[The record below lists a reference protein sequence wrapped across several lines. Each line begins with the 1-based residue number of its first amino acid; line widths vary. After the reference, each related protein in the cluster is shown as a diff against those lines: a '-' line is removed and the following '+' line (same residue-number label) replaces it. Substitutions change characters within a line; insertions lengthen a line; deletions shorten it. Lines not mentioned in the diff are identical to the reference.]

1 MRVTSR
7 ASGILVAAIGIV
19 FGSTIDAQPA
29 PRRIELPKASAT
41 HDEEFTAITSVR
53 ELRDGRVFATDGR
66 EQRLVVL
73 DFAKGTATPI
83 GRRGGGP
90 NEYGMVTWVF
100 PIGGDSSLMVD
111 MIQRR
116 WLLFDVDRIVE
127 TVPPDAPGVKATAAH
142 WVQGADSRGN
152 VLVRLMAE
160 LPTGVTDI
168 TPTDSIDIVLV
179 ERATGKEER
188 VARIR
193 PLPTRREV
201 RRDGDRITFSSSMP
215 TGPVSIAEEFAFFP
229 DGALGIARLDPF
241 RVDWRLPDG
250 TWRLGAPLPVARIR
264 VDRRER
270 RAFHDRNRA
279 TYERQPP
286 PGLPIPRVEPPD
298 DSEFPEYLPP
308 FPGQQ
313 GVVLAGPRGLLF
325 IRRTKSAD
333 YPGLSYFVVDR
344 ESRLVGEL
352 FLAANETIVGA
363 SEANLYIG
371 WKDEDDIQRLRR
383 HPWPSTVSPVT
394 PR

>member
-1 MRVTSR
+1 MRVTSS
-7 ASGILVAAIGIV
+7 ASVILVAAIGFAV
-19 FGSTIDAQPA
+19 MSPIDAQSA

-41 HDEEFTAITSVR
+41 HVEEFTAITSIR
-53 ELRDGRVFATDGR
+53 ELRDGRVLATDGP

-73 DFAKGTATPI
+73 DFAKGTSTPI

-90 NEYGMVTWVF
+90 NEYGMVTWVL
-100 PIGGDSSLMVD
+100 PIGGDSSLMID

-116 WLLFDVDRIVE
+116 WLLFDGDRIVE
-127 TVPPDAPGVKATAAH
+127 TLPPDAPGVKATAAH
-142 WVQGADSRGN
+142 WVQGSDVRGN
-152 VLVRLMAE
+152 LLVRHTSD
-160 LPTGVTDI
+160 PPSGVSEI
-168 TPTDSIDIVLV
+168 TATDSIDVV
-179 ERATGKEER
+179 FVDRSTGKEER

-201 RRDGDRITFSSSMP
+201 RRDGDRITFSSTMP
-215 TGPVSIAEEFAFFP
+215 TGPISIAEELAIFS

-270 RAFHDRNRA
+270 EAFHDRNRA
-279 TYERQPP
+279 NYERQPP
-286 PGLPIPRVEPPD
+286 PGLSVPKTEPPD
-298 DSEFPEYLPP
+298 DSEFPEFLPP
-308 FPGQQ
+308 FPGQR
-313 GVVLAGPRGLLF
+313 GIVLAGPRGLLF

-333 YPGLSYFVVDR
+333 FPGVSYFVVDR

-352 FLAANETIVGA
+352 FLEATETIVGA
-363 SEANLYIG
+363 SDTNLYLG

-383 HPWPSTVSPVT
+383 HPWPRP
-394 PR
+394 